1 MWFRSRGR
9 VVKDDVASARKKAAR
24 RVFGKT
30 AARQLPRWPDL
41 LDYEDWLDA
50 NESLAHA
57 RKNWSMW
64 EGLLER
70 GSKRQEGIHLTM
82 AECWTLLQLLRD
94 GRPRPRG
101 RRPLMEEKAKHIA
114 AYSMLLEADG
124 LPPKAAIADTE
135 QLYNVGR
142 SAVFAARRQY
152 GSQIQKEGL
161 DRRWREDAEERQF
174 QRECLEALA
183 ELLQSE

>member
-1 MWFRSRGR
+1 
-9 VVKDDVASARKKAAR
+9 
-24 RVFGKT
+24 
-30 AARQLPRWPDL
+30 
-41 LDYEDWLDA
+41 
-50 NESLAHA
+50 
-57 RKNWSMW
+57 MW
-64 EGLLER
+64 EGLLVR
-70 GSKRQEGIHLTM
+70 GSELQEGIHLTQ

-101 RRPLMEEKAKHIA
+101 RRPLKEYKAQQIA

-135 QLYNVGR
+135 QLYNVSR
-142 SAVFAARRQY
+142 SAVFAVRRRY

-161 DRRWREDAEERQF
+161 PRRWREDAKWRQRH
-174 QRECLEALA
+174 RECLEACA

>member
-1 MWFRSRGR
+1 
-9 VVKDDVASARKKAAR
+9 VKDNVASAPKKAAR
-24 RVFGKT
+24 RGFGKT
-30 AARQLPRWPDL
+30 AAARQLPHWPDL
-41 LDYEDWLDA
+41 LTHKDWLDA
-50 NESLAHA
+50 NDALACA

-64 EGLLER
+64 EGLLVR
-70 GSKRQEGIHLTM
+70 GSEREEGIHLTQ

-101 RRPLMEEKAKHIA
+101 RRPLKEYKAKQIA

-124 LPPKAAIADTE
+124 LLLKAAIADTE
-135 QLYNVGR
+135 QLYNVCR

-161 DRRWREDAEERQF
+161 DRRWREDAKWRQF
-174 QRECLEALA
+174 QRKCFEAFA
-183 ELLQSE
+183 KLLQSE

>member
-1 MWFRSRGR
+1 M
-9 VVKDDVASARKKAAR
+9 KDDIASALKKVAR
-24 RVFGKT
+24 RARKT
-30 AARQLPRWPDL
+30 AAARQLPRWPDL
-41 LDYEDWLDA
+41 LTHKDWLYA
-50 NESLAHA
+50 NESLACA
-57 RKNWSMW
+57 RKNWSVW
-64 EGLLER
+64 EGLLVR
-70 GSKRQEGIHLTM
+70 GSEREKGIHLTR

-101 RRPLMEEKAKHIA
+101 RRPLKEYKAQQIA

-161 DRRWREDAEERQF
+161 PRRSREDAEWRQF
-174 QRECLEALA
+174 QRQWLEACA
-183 ELLQSE
+183 ELLESE

>member
-1 MWFRSRGR
+1 
-9 VVKDDVASARKKAAR
+9 
-24 RVFGKT
+24 
-30 AARQLPRWPDL
+30 
-41 LDYEDWLDA
+41 
-50 NESLAHA
+50 
-57 RKNWSMW
+57 MW
-64 EGLLER
+64 EGLLVR
-70 GSKRQEGIHLTM
+70 GSEREEGIHLTQ

-101 RRPLMEEKAKHIA
+101 RRPLKEYKAQQIA

-124 LPPKAAIADTE
+124 LLPKAAIADTE

-161 DRRWREDAEERQF
+161 DRRWREDAEWRQF
-174 QRECLEALA
+174 QRKCFEAFA
-183 ELLQSE
+183 KLLQSE

>member
-1 MWFRSRGR
+1 
-9 VVKDDVASARKKAAR
+9 VKDNVGSAPKKAAR
-24 RVFGKT
+24 RGFGKT
-30 AARQLPRWPDL
+30 AAVRQLPRWPDL
-41 LDYEDWLDA
+41 LDEEDWLDA
-50 NESLAHA
+50 NESLAWA

-64 EGLLER
+64 EGLLVR
-70 GSKRQEGIHLTM
+70 GSEREEGIHLTQ

-101 RRPLMEEKAKHIA
+101 RRPLMEHKAKQIA

-161 DRRWREDAEERQF
+161 DRRWREDAEWRRGQRQF
-174 QRECLEALA
+174 FEAFA
-183 ELLQSE
+183 KLLQFE

>member
-1 MWFRSRGR
+1 
-9 VVKDDVASARKKAAR
+9 
-24 RVFGKT
+24 
-30 AARQLPRWPDL
+30 
-41 LDYEDWLDA
+41 
-50 NESLAHA
+50 
-57 RKNWSMW
+57 MW
-64 EGLLER
+64 EGLLVR
-70 GSKRQEGIHLTM
+70 GSELQEGIHLTQ

-101 RRPLMEEKAKHIA
+101 RRPLMEFKAQQIA

-161 DRRWREDAEERQF
+161 PRRWREDAELRQF
-174 QRECLEALA
+174 QRQCFEACA
-183 ELLQSE
+183 ELLESE

>member
-1 MWFRSRGR
+1 
-9 VVKDDVASARKKAAR
+9 
-24 RVFGKT
+24 
-30 AARQLPRWPDL
+30 
-41 LDYEDWLDA
+41 
-50 NESLAHA
+50 
-57 RKNWSMW
+57 MW
-64 EGLLER
+64 EGLLVR
-70 GSKRQEGIHLTM
+70 GSELQEGIHLTQ

-101 RRPLMEEKAKHIA
+101 RRPLMEFKAQQIA

-135 QLYNVGR
+135 QLYNVSR
-142 SAVFAARRQY
+142 SAVFAVRRRY

-161 DRRWREDAEERQF
+161 PRRWREDAKWRQRH
-174 QRECLEALA
+174 RECLEACA